1 MTTRKLSG
9 VLVLWIIILCAIAT
23 GCGKPSSL
31 SDSNYNIAI
40 HIINTVDEYLDLELD
55 VKDAKEEIEYLEKR
69 YDYSSKEDINK
80 QVSGQIIDLSR
91 TISSIS
97 FDLSKG
103 ENVSEKDK
111 KMVTARNNLARIVGV
126 KER

>member
-1 MTTRKLSG
+1 MTMRKLSG
-9 VLVLWIIILCAIAT
+9 VLVLWIIILCTIAI

-55 VKDAKEEIEYLEKR
+55 VKDAKEQIKYLEKR
-69 YDYSSKEDINK
+69 YDYSSKEDINN